1 MKSAKAIRITLTA
14 VLLLLLLAG
23 YGVWLVLETP
33 QYWET
38 YVFISVLFLLFS
50 IAIIRFIPYLIVYMI
65 TGSEPHLDRIGE
77 RTYRRCG
84 MRELAK
90 ITLLILILRLL
101 HVMLTY
107 LIHIVLFGYT
117 ETFFKVQRLWLN
129 FYHPQFSFPAYP
141 ILSNLFWFV
150 SFNFNHAR
158 FLSSYLY
165 TALAGAALYYW
176 VLVDFDRPA
185 ARHAMLFF
193 FLMPASCLL
202 LGTLPDG
209 MFLLFSILS
218 LMLMRRRRFILSNL
232 FAMLAVMTHIMGAL
246 LFVPCIIEFS
256 EKLIGDA
263 KSHRE
268 EKHGYLLQQ
277 IASALSFLLVPL
289 GFAVVLAY
297 SRYLFG
303 DTTSIFHSLMD
314 YYGYHPAS
322 PLTSAAGL
330 MNRFLE
336 AFHTTAGNDFWTEMG
351 NTVPNLI
358 YVLFGAVLLVFAPGR
373 IRTSYIAYMLVTFF
387 AVLST
392 GVLLEIPRLL
402 SMCCPFVLTLT
413 LTVKKRWLQRILY
426 IVCFGGFLLYL
437 TAVVGGYTIYGK

>member
-1 MKSAKAIRITLTA
+1 MRSARTTRIILTA

-23 YGVWLVLETP
+23 YGVWLITEPP

-38 YVFISVLFLLFS
+38 YAFVSVLFLLAS
-50 IAIIRFIPYLIVYMI
+50 TAIIRFVPYLIVYMV

-77 RTYRRCG
+77 RTFRRCG

-90 ITLLILILRLL
+90 ITLLILILRTL
-101 HVMLTY
+101 HILLTY
-107 LIHIVLFGYT
+107 LIHLWLFGYT

-129 FYHPQFSFPAYP
+129 FYHAQFCFPAYP

-158 FLSSYLY
+158 FLSSYLC
-165 TALAGAALYYW
+165 TALSGAALYYW

-185 ARHAMLFF
+185 ARHALLFF

-218 LMLMRRRRFILSNL
+218 LMVMRKRKFILSNL
-232 FAMLAVMTHIMGAL
+232 FAMLAVMTHILGAL

-277 IASALSFLLVPL
+277 IASALSFLLIPL
-289 GFAVVLAY
+289 GLAVVLTY
-297 SRYLFG
+297 SKYLFG
-303 DTTSIFHSLMD
+303 DTISIFRSLMD

-330 MNRFLE
+330 MDRFLE
-336 AFHTTAGNDFWTEMG
+336 ALHTTAGNAFWTEMG
-351 NTVPNLI
+351 NAIPNLL
-358 YVLFGAVLLVFAPGR
+358 YVLLGAVLLALAPGK
-373 IRTSYIAYMLVTFF
+373 IRTSYIAYMLVTYF
-387 AVLST
+387 AVLSS
-392 GVLLEIPRLL
+392 GVLLETPRLL
-402 SMCCPFVLTLT
+402 SMCSPFVLTLT
-413 LTVKKRWLQRILY
+413 LTVKNRWLQRMLY
-426 IVCFGGFLLYL
+426 FVCFAGFLLYL
-437 TAVVGGYTIYGK
+437 TAVVGGYTVYGQ